1 MHARAHGSHISR
13 TPNGPFRLQLRLREA
28 STQGN
33 FRCRQIGWGFVPRR
47 HGPHLAAPAG
57 RAGGRLAVAP
67 RVSPCHGASAG
78 AKDVSLAGKEN
89 DERAARPTT
98 ALGAPRGRGLRAAW
112 TLDGTHAKQ
121 LRPCSRPNRTMRRPA
136 ARSRRPVQQ
145 PGDAGGVAASPAPAP
160 NPDPYRLGNRSP
172 VPCVRERGREHANM
186 GAAPRGPNGEH
197 AALIID
203 DSTLER
209 AEDGIE
215 FTRCTGGHSLSLHC
229 RHPTQCPKGCGWE

>member
-57 RAGGRLAVAP
+57 RAGGMQAVAP

-98 ALGAPRGRGLRAAW
+98 ALGAPRGRGL
-112 TLDGTHAKQ
+112 
-121 LRPCSRPNRTMRRPA
+121 
-136 ARSRRPVQQ
+136 
-145 PGDAGGVAASPAPAP
+145 DAGRDARKAATPMFAAEP
-160 NPDPYRLGNRSP
+160 NHAAAGSP
-172 VPCVRERGREHANM
+172 VETP
-186 GAAPRGPNGEH
+186 
-197 AALIID
+197 
-203 DSTLER
+203 ST
-209 AEDGIE
+209 A
-215 FTRCTGGHSLSLHC
+215 
-229 RHPTQCPKGCGWE
+229 W